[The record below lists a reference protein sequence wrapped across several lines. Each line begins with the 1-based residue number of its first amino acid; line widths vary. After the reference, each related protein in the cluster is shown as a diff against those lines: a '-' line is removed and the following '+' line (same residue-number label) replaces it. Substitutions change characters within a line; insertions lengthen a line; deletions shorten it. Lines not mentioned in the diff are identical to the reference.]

1 MRLLRAW
8 LVRFAALFRSGRR
21 ERDMAEEFEAH
32 LQLHILDN
40 RRAGMMPEEA
50 RRAALVKFGP
60 VEAIKEEW
68 RDRASIPIV
77 ELLLQD
83 LRYALRR
90 MRRKPAFTAL
100 ITLTLALG
108 VGANAAM
115 FGLVDVLM
123 FRTPARV
130 PDPDRI
136 VRVDGAQNYVAY
148 QELRELV
155 RTLEI
160 AAYARQTLSFGQ
172 GADAVPLRVEC
183 VTPTYF
189 RVAGTAPWRG
199 RDFSADDDQLGAPR
213 TVVLSHGFWRNQFGG
228 DSRAIGTPVSVAGRP
243 FAVIGIAPQGF
254 TGLGLGTIDAWILI
268 AASPEACS
276 FSGTNLLRSTG
287 GSWLT
292 TVGRVRDD
300 VRPEEARAE
309 LASVQGQV
317 SARGVRR
324 QADGTVVRGELG
336 LTPMYASRR
345 VSLSPDDRVALWVS
359 GGAAMLF
366 LLACLNVAGLLWTQ
380 AFERSREIAVRLQ
393 LGASRPRVLAQLLV
407 EHLMVAAVGG
417 AAAVLI
423 AGWIADIIRAYFAPT
438 VDADLMGGRTLAAV
452 AGLAVLAG
460 VLSGLAPAL
469 RASRA
474 GAERFLRTGQTV
486 MSPRSRL
493 RPLLLSVQVG
503 LALVLVAAAGLF
515 VGSVENYRRDFAY
528 DLERVI
534 VASIDFRKSSV
545 RTPQEIHGI
554 FRTLE
559 DRVRRVPQVERTALS
574 AAPVL
579 GSGSGAL
586 RVYAIRRSNQDPGA
600 QMNVL
605 TDVSPDYFATL
616 GLPIVAGRGFT
627 AADAAAPVVL
637 VSEPLVKQLFP
648 GDDDPIGKRLLVG
661 SGAREIVGVA
671 RPFRASVRPDN
682 QAESQIF
689 VPLAEAGNSETAPQT
704 LLVRTRGPASEALPT
719 VAAALQSAATDL
731 PYVQVRTLEQL
742 ADVRARSWLLG
753 ATVFG
758 LFGALAVALAGIG
771 IYGALSFSIRQRT
784 VEIGV
789 RIALGAVRRDVAVMV
804 LRHGIA
810 VAAAG
815 LSLGLAGAFAGSR
828 YIGSLLFNVAAADAW
843 TFAAACVVVTTAVL
857 CGSIVPAVRA
867 TQIDPATALRYD

>member
-1 MRLLRAW
+1 MRRVRAW
-8 LVRFAALFRSGRR
+8 LVRCASLFRSGRR

-40 RRAGMMPEEA
+40 LRAGMTPEEA

-60 VEAIKEEW
+60 IEAIKEEW

-90 MRRKPAFTAL
+90 MRRNPAFTAL

-136 VRVDGAQNYVAY
+136 VRVDGAENYVAY

-160 AAYARQTLSFGQ
+160 AAYTRQSLSFGQ

-199 RDFSADDDQLGAPR
+199 RDFSAGDDQLGAPR
-213 TVVLSHGFWRNQFGG
+213 TVVLSHVFWRNQFGG
-228 DSRAIGTPVSVAGRP
+228 DSRALGSLVSVAGRP
-243 FAVIGIAPQGF
+243 IDVIGIAPEGF
-254 TGLGLGTIDAWILI
+254 TGLGLGTIDAWILM

-292 TVGRVRDD
+292 TVGRVRDG
-300 VRPEEARAE
+300 VRRDEAQAE
-309 LASVQGQV
+309 LTSVQGQV
-317 SARGVRR
+317 SARGLRM
-324 QADGTVVRGELG
+324 QADRTLVPRELV

-345 VSLSPDDRVALWVS
+345 VSLSPDHRLALWLS
-359 GGAAMLF
+359 GGAVMLL
-366 LLACLNVAGLLWTQ
+366 LLACLNVAGLLWTH
-380 AFERSREIAVRLQ
+380 ALERSREITVRLQ
-393 LGASRPRVLAQLLV
+393 LGASRSRVLAQLLV

-438 VDADLMGGRTLAAV
+438 VDADLIGGRTLAAV

-493 RPLLLSVQVG
+493 RTLLLSVQVG

-545 RTPQEIHGI
+545 RTPQEIHAI

-579 GSGSGAL
+579 GSGSGGV

-600 QMNVL
+600 EMNVL
-605 TDVSPDYFATL
+605 TEVSPDYFATL
-616 GLPIVAGRGFT
+616 GLPIQAGRGFT
-627 AADAAAPVVL
+627 VADTATPVVV
-637 VSEPLVKQLFP
+637 VSEPLVRQLFP
-648 GDDDPIGKRLLVG
+648 GADPIGKRLLVG
-661 SGAREIVGVA
+661 NDAREIVGIA
-671 RPFRASVRPDN
+671 PPFRASVRPDN

-689 VPLAEAGNSETAPQT
+689 VPLAESANSETAPQT
-704 LLVRTRGPASEALPT
+704 LLVRTRGSASEALPT
-719 VAAALQSAATDL
+719 VAAALQSAAPDL

-753 ATVFG
+753 ATVFAF
-758 LFGALAVALAGIG
+758 FGALAVALAGIG

-784 VEIGV
+784 AEIGV
-789 RIALGAVRRDVAVMV
+789 RMALGAVPRDVAVMV
-804 LRHGIA
+804 LRHGVV

-815 LSLGLAGAFAGSR
+815 LALGLAGAFAGSR
-828 YIGSLLFNVAAADAW
+828 YIESLLFNVAAADPW
-843 TFAAACVVVTTAVL
+843 TLAAACVVVTMAVL
-857 CGSIVPAVRA
+857 CGCIVPAVRA
-867 TQIDPATALRYD
+867 TRIDPVTALRDD

>member
-1 MRLLRAW
+1 MRLVRAW
-8 LVRFAALFRSGRR
+8 LVRFASLFRSGRR

-40 RRAGMMPEEA
+40 LRAGMTPEEA

-60 VEAIKEEW
+60 VEAVKEEW
-68 RDRASIPIV
+68 RHRASIPIV

-90 MRRKPAFTAL
+90 MRRNPAFTAL

-155 RTLEI
+155 RALEI
-160 AAYARQTLSFGQ
+160 TAYTRQTLSFGQ

-213 TVVLSHGFWRNQFGG
+213 TVVLSHGLWRNQFGG
-228 DSRAIGTPVSVAGRP
+228 DSRALGSPVRVAGRP
-243 FAVIGIAPQGF
+243 FDVIGIAPEGF
-254 TGLGLGTIDAWILI
+254 TGLGLGTIDAWILL

-292 TVGRVRDD
+292 TVGRVRDG
-300 VRPEEARAE
+300 VRREEAQAE

-317 SARGVRR
+317 SARGVRM
-324 QADGTVVRGELG
+324 QADRTVVPGELG

-345 VSLSPDDRVALWVS
+345 VSLSPDDRLALWVS

-366 LLACLNVAGLLWTQ
+366 LLACLNVAGLLWTH
-380 AFERSREIAVRLQ
+380 ALERSREIAVRLQ
-393 LGASRPRVLAQLLV
+393 LGASRSRVLAQLLV
-407 EHLMVAAVGG
+407 EHLMIAAVGG

-438 VDADLMGGRTLAAV
+438 MDADLMGGRTLAAV

-515 VGSVENYRRDFAY
+515 VRSVENYRRDFAY

-545 RTPQEIHGI
+545 RTSQEIHGI

-559 DRVRRVPQVERTALS
+559 DRVRLVPQVERTALS

-579 GSGSGAL
+579 GSGSGGV
-586 RVYAIRRSNQDPGA
+586 RVYGIRRSNQDPGA
-600 QMNVL
+600 QINAL
-605 TDVSPDYFATL
+605 TEVSPDYFATL

-637 VSEPLVKQLFP
+637 VSEPLVRQLFP
-648 GDDDPIGKRLLVG
+648 GDDPVGKRLLVG

-671 RPFRASVRPDN
+671 RPFRASVRSDN
-682 QAESQIF
+682 QAESHIF
-689 VPLAEAGNSETAPQT
+689 VPLAESANSETAPQT
-704 LLVRTRGPASEALPT
+704 LLVRTRGSASEALPT

-789 RIALGAVRRDVAVMV
+789 RMALGAVRRDVAVMV
-804 LRHGIA
+804 LRHGIL

-815 LSLGLAGAFAGSR
+815 LALGLAGAFAGSR
-828 YIGSLLFNVAAADAW
+828 YIESLLFNLAAADAW
-843 TFAAACVVVTTAVL
+843 TLAVACVVVTMAVL
-857 CGSIVPAVRA
+857 CGCIVPAVRA
-867 TQIDPATALRYD
+867 TRIDPATALRYD

>member
-1 MRLLRAW
+1 MRLVRAW
-8 LVRFAALFRSGRR
+8 LVRFASLFRSGRR

-40 RRAGMMPEEA
+40 LRAGMTPEEA

-60 VEAIKEEW
+60 VEAVKEEW
-68 RDRASIPIV
+68 RHRASIPIV

-90 MRRKPAFTAL
+90 MRRNPAFTAL

-155 RTLEI
+155 RALEI
-160 AAYARQTLSFGQ
+160 TAYTRQTLSFGQ

-213 TVVLSHGFWRNQFGG
+213 TVVLSHGLWRNQFGG
-228 DSRAIGTPVSVAGRP
+228 DSRALGSPVRVAGRP
-243 FAVIGIAPQGF
+243 FDVIGIAPEGF
-254 TGLGLGTIDAWILI
+254 TGLGLGTIDAWILL

-292 TVGRVRDD
+292 TVGRVRDG
-300 VRPEEARAE
+300 VRREEAQAE

-317 SARGVRR
+317 SARGVRM
-324 QADGTVVRGELG
+324 QADRTVVPGELG

-345 VSLSPDDRVALWVS
+345 VSLSPDDRLALWVS

-366 LLACLNVAGLLWTQ
+366 LLACLNVAGLLWTH
-380 AFERSREIAVRLQ
+380 ALERSREIAVRLQ
-393 LGASRPRVLAQLLV
+393 LGASRSRVLAQLLV
-407 EHLMVAAVGG
+407 EHLMIAAVGG

-423 AGWIADIIRAYFAPT
+423 DGWIADIIRAYFAPT
-438 VDADLMGGRTLAAV
+438 MDADLMGGRTLAAV

-515 VGSVENYRRDFAY
+515 VRSVENYRRDFAY

-545 RTPQEIHGI
+545 RTSQEIHGI

-559 DRVRRVPQVERTALS
+559 DRVRLVPQVERTALS

-579 GSGSGAL
+579 GSGSGGV
-586 RVYAIRRSNQDPGA
+586 RVYGIRRSNQDPGA
-600 QMNVL
+600 QINAL
-605 TDVSPDYFATL
+605 TEVSPDYFATL

-637 VSEPLVKQLFP
+637 VSEPLVRQLFP
-648 GDDDPIGKRLLVG
+648 GDDPVGKRLLVG

-671 RPFRASVRPDN
+671 RPFRASVRSDN
-682 QAESQIF
+682 QAESHIF
-689 VPLAEAGNSETAPQT
+689 VPLAESANSETAPQT
-704 LLVRTRGPASEALPT
+704 LLVRTRGSASEALPT

-789 RIALGAVRRDVAVMV
+789 RMALGAVRRDVAVMV
-804 LRHGIA
+804 LRHGIL

-815 LSLGLAGAFAGSR
+815 LALGLAGAFAGSR
-828 YIGSLLFNVAAADAW
+828 YIESLLFNLAAADAW
-843 TFAAACVVVTTAVL
+843 TLAVACVVVTMAVL
-857 CGSIVPAVRA
+857 CGCIVPAVRA
-867 TQIDPATALRYD
+867 TRIDPATALRYD

>member
-8 LVRFAALFRSGRR
+8 LVRFASLFRSGRR
-21 ERDMAEEFEAH
+21 ERDMAEELEAH

-40 RRAGMMPEEA
+40 LRAGMTPEAA

-68 RDRASIPIV
+68 RHRASIPIV

-90 MRRKPAFTAL
+90 MRRRPAFTAL

-136 VRVDGAQNYVAY
+136 VRVDGAENYVAY
-148 QELRELV
+148 QELRALV

-160 AAYARQTLSFGQ
+160 AAYTRQTLSFGQ

-183 VTPTYF
+183 VTPPYF
-189 RVAGTAPWRG
+189 RVAGAAPWRG
-199 RDFSADDDQLGAPR
+199 RDFSADDDELGAPR
-213 TVVLSHGFWRNQFGG
+213 TVVLSHGFWRNRFGG
-228 DSRAIGTPVSVAGRP
+228 DLRALGAPVRVAGRP
-243 FAVIGIAPQGF
+243 FGVIGIAPEGF
-254 TGLGLGTIDAWILI
+254 TGLGLGGIDAWILL

-292 TVGRVRDD
+292 TVGRVRDG
-300 VRPEEARAE
+300 VRTAEAQAE
-309 LASVQGQV
+309 LTSVQGQV
-317 SARGVRR
+317 SARGLRMQDR
-324 QADGTVVRGELG
+324 TVVPGELA

-345 VSLSPDDRVALWVS
+345 VSLSPDDRLALWVS

-366 LLACLNVAGLLWTQ
+366 LLACLNVTGLLWTH
-380 AFERSREIAVRLQ
+380 ALERSREIAVRLQ
-393 LGASRPRVLAQLLV
+393 LGATRPRVFAQLLT
-407 EHLMVAAVGG
+407 EHLMVAAAGG
-417 AAAVLI
+417 AAAVLL
-423 AGWIADIIRAYFAPT
+423 AGWIADIIRAYFGPT

-452 AGLAVLAG
+452 AGLAVFAG
-460 VLSGLAPAL
+460 ILSGLAPAL
-469 RASRA
+469 TASRA
-474 GAERFLRTGQTV
+474 GAERFLRTGHSV

-493 RPLLLSVQVG
+493 RALLLSVQVG
-503 LALVLVAAAGLF
+503 VALVLVAAAGLF

-528 DLERVI
+528 DLDRVI

-545 RTPQEIHGI
+545 RTPQEIHAI

-559 DRVRRVPQVERTALS
+559 DRIRQLPQVERTALS

-579 GSGSGAL
+579 GSGSGGV

-600 QMNVL
+600 QMNAL
-605 TDVSPDYFATL
+605 TEVSTDYFATL
-616 GLPIVAGRGFT
+616 GLPIQAGRGFT

-637 VSEPLVKQLFP
+637 VSEPLVRQLFP
-648 GDDDPIGKRLLVG
+648 GEDPIGKRLLVG

-671 RPFRASVRPDN
+671 RPFRASVRSDN

-689 VPLAEAGNSETAPQT
+689 VPLAEAAHSETAPQT

-758 LFGALAVALAGIG
+758 LFSALAVALAGIG

-784 VEIGV
+784 AEIGV
-789 RIALGAVRRDVAVMV
+789 RMALGALRRDVAVMV
-804 LRHGIA
+804 LRHGIL

-815 LSLGLAGAFAGSR
+815 VALGLAGAFAGSR
-828 YIGSLLFNVAAADAW
+828 YIESLLFNVAAADPW
-843 TFAAACVVVTTAVL
+843 TWAAACVVVSIAVL
-857 CGSIVPAVRA
+857 CGCIVPAVRA
-867 TQIDPATALRYD
+867 TQIDPATTLRCD

>member
-1 MRLLRAW
+1 VRKLRAW
-8 LVRFAALFRSGRR
+8 LVRVVSLLRPARR
-21 ERDMAEEFEAH
+21 EQDMAEELEAH

-40 RRAGMMPEEA
+40 LRAGMTPEEA
-50 RRAALVKFGP
+50 RRHALVKFGP
-60 VEAIKEEW
+60 VEAIKDEW
-68 RDRASIPIV
+68 RERASIPSV
-77 ELLLQD
+77 ELLLQN

-90 MRRKPAFTAL
+90 MRRNPAFTAL

-130 PDPDRI
+130 PDPERI
-136 VRVDGAQNYVAY
+136 VRVDGAENYVAY
-148 QELRELV
+148 QELRGLV
-155 RTLEI
+155 RTFEI
-160 AAYARQTLSFGQ
+160 AAYTRQTLSFGQ

-199 RDFSADDDQLGAPR
+199 RDFSAGDDDLGAAR
-213 TVVLSHGFWRNQFGG
+213 TVVLSHGFWRTQFGS
-228 DSRAIGTPVSVAGRP
+228 DSRALGSRVSVAGRP
-243 FAVIGIAPQGF
+243 FEVIGVAPEGF

-276 FSGTNLLRSTG
+276 FTGTNLLRSTG
-287 GSWLT
+287 GSFLT
-292 TVGRVRDD
+292 TVGRIGDGVRRD
-300 VRPEEARAE
+300 EAQAE
-309 LASVQGQV
+309 LAAVQSQV
-317 SARGVRR
+317 SARGLRMR
-324 QADGTVVRGELG
+324 ADRTLVPGDLRM
-336 LTPMYASRR
+336 TPVYASRR
-345 VSLSPDDRVALWVS
+345 VSLSSDDRLALWVS

-366 LLACLNVAGLLWTQ
+366 LLACLNVAGLLWTH
-380 AFERSREIAVRLQ
+380 ALERSREIAVRLQ
-393 LGASRPRVLAQLLV
+393 LGASRSRILAQLLV

-417 AAAVLI
+417 AAAVLV
-423 AGWIADIIRAYFAPT
+423 AGWIADLVRSYFVPT
-438 VDADLMGGRTLAAV
+438 VDADLMGGRTLVAV

-469 RASRA
+469 TASRA

-486 MSPRSRL
+486 TSPRSRL

-545 RTPQEIHGI
+545 RTPQEIHSI
-554 FRTLE
+554 FHLLE
-559 DRVRRVPQVERTALS
+559 ERVRGVPQVERTALS

-579 GSGSGAL
+579 GSGSGGV
-586 RVYAIRRSNQDPGA
+586 RISAIRRSSQDLGA
-600 QMNVL
+600 KMNAL
-605 TDVSPDYFATL
+605 TEVSPDYFATL

-627 AADAAAPVVL
+627 AADSAAPVVL
-637 VSEPLVKQLFP
+637 VSEPLVRQLFP
-648 GDDDPIGKRLLVG
+648 GEDPIGKRLLIG
-661 SGAREIVGVA
+661 SGSREIIGVA
-671 RPFRASVRPDN
+671 PPFRASVQPDN
-682 QAESQIF
+682 QAESQVF
-689 VPLAEAGNSETAPQT
+689 VPLVEAGNSERTPQS
-704 LLVRTRGPASEALPT
+704 LLVRTRGSASEALPA
-719 VAAALQSAATDL
+719 VAAALQSAAPDL

-784 VEIGV
+784 AEIGV
-789 RIALGAVRRDVAVMV
+789 RMALGAVRRDIAVMV
-804 LRHGIA
+804 LRHGAA

-815 LSLGLAGAFAGSR
+815 LALGLAGAFAGSR
-828 YIGSLLFNVAAADAW
+828 YIESLLFNVSAADAW
-843 TFAAACVVVTTAVL
+843 TLASACVVVIVAVV
-857 CGSIVPAVRA
+857 CGCIVPAVRA
-867 TQIDPATALRYD
+867 TQIDPSTALRYD

>member
-1 MRLLRAW
+1 MRLVRAW
-8 LVRFAALFRSGRR
+8 LVRFASLVRSGRR

-40 RRAGMMPEEA
+40 LRAGMTPEEA
-50 RRAALVKFGP
+50 RRTALVKFGA

-90 MRRKPAFTAL
+90 MRRNPAFTAL

-136 VRVDGAQNYVAY
+136 VTVDGAENYVAY

-160 AAYARQTLSFGQ
+160 AAYTRQTLSFGQ
-172 GADAVPLRVEC
+172 GADAVPIRVEC

-189 RVAGTAPWRG
+189 QVAGTAPWRG

-228 DSRAIGTPVSVAGRP
+228 DSRALGSPVSVAGRP
-243 FAVIGIAPQGF
+243 FEVIGVAPEGF

-276 FSGTNLLRSTG
+276 FSGTNLLRSKG

-292 TVGRVRDD
+292 TVGRVRDG
-300 VRPEEARAE
+300 VRREEAQVE
-309 LASVQGQV
+309 LTSVQGQV
-317 SARGVRR
+317 SARRVRMRADRGV
-324 QADGTVVRGELG
+324 APGEVG

-345 VSLSPDDRVALWVS
+345 VSLSPDDRLALWVS

-366 LLACLNVAGLLWTQ
+366 LLACLNVAGLLWTH
-380 AFERSREIAVRLQ
+380 ALERSREIAVRLQ
-393 LGASRPRVLAQLLV
+393 LGASRSRVLTQLLV
-407 EHLMVAAVGG
+407 EHLMVAAMGG
-417 AAAVLI
+417 AAAVLV

-469 RASRA
+469 KASRA
-474 GAERFLRTGQTV
+474 GGERFLRTGQT
-486 MSPRSRL
+486 MMFPRSRL

-515 VGSVENYRRDFAY
+515 VGSVENFRRDFSY

-545 RTPQEIHGI
+545 RTPQEIHAL

-559 DRVRRVPQVERTALS
+559 DRVRRVPHVERTALS

-579 GSGSGAL
+579 GSGSGGV
-586 RVYAIRRSNQDPGA
+586 RVSAIRRSNQDPGA
-600 QMNVL
+600 QMNAL
-605 TDVSPDYFATL
+605 TEVSPDYFATL
-616 GLPIVAGRGFT
+616 GLPIQSGRGFT
-627 AADAAAPVVL
+627 ATDAAAPVVL
-637 VSEPLVKQLFP
+637 VSEPLVRQLFP
-648 GDDDPIGKRLLVG
+648 GEDPIGKRLLVG
-661 SGAREIVGVA
+661 SAAREIVGVA
-671 RPFRASVRPDN
+671 RPFRATVRSDN
-682 QAESQIF
+682 QAESHIF
-689 VPLAEAGNSETAPQT
+689 IPLPESAHSQTAPQT
-704 LLVRTRGPASEALPT
+704 LLVRTRGSASEALPT

-784 VEIGV
+784 AEIGV
-789 RIALGAVRRDVAVMV
+789 RMALGAVRRDVAVMV
-804 LRHGIA
+804 LRPGML
-810 VAAAG
+810 VVAAG
-815 LSLGLAGAFAGSR
+815 LALGLAGAFAGSR
-828 YIGSLLFNVAAADAW
+828 YIESLLFNVAVADAW
-843 TFAAACVVVTTAVL
+843 TLAAACVVVTLAVL
-857 CGSIVPAVRA
+857 CGCVVPAVRA
-867 TQIDPATALRYD
+867 TQIDPVTALRYD